1 MNQRQLEQRFRAM
14 NPISNVVTLECAR
27 SCPAQVPSGNIVVS
41 GVDGGELGMG
51 HQTVYVPLTWNT
63 KVLAMDASGPLYADP
78 FCPQCTFRGRRETIT
93 AYGIGELLTEEEI
106 SAIGQERMHTMLF
119 LITQMVN
126 PNDYREEKQ
135 LFPLL
140 TTAFIGKS
148 TAQLSSAVFDHIQ
161 WLDHS
166 CWLEALQ
173 AGMANVSTGGIAS
186 SFSTPQFKIGTGAR
200 MKPFFE
206 RIAAKA
212 GQQVAESEK
221 LCNAID
227 CGHET
232 RFQVMNSEALA
243 YMTDELFSQLKD
255 KIADGTIHLHRPLL
269 CAACAEKEAKRHL

>member
-27 SCPAQVPSGNIVVS
+27 NCEASPGGTFKSDHVEFADFGRGSSTTHVPF
-41 GVDGGELGMG
+41 
-51 HQTVYVPLTWNT
+51 TWNT
-63 KVLAMDASGPLYADP
+63 KILAMDASGPLYANP
-78 FCPQCTFRGRRETIT
+78 FCPQCTLRGRRETIT
-93 AYGIGELLTEEEI
+93 AYGIGDLLTEEEI
-106 SAIGQERMHTMLF
+106 AAIGQERMHTMLF

-200 MKPFFE
+200 MKPFFD

-232 RFQVMNSEALA
+232 RFQVMNGEALA
-243 YMTDELFSQLKD
+243 YMTDELFLQFKD
-255 KIADGTIHLHRPLL
+255 KIADGTIQLHRPLL
-269 CAACAEKEAKRHL
+269 CATCAEKEATRNV

>member
-27 SCPAQVPSGNIVVS
+27 NCPAQVPSGNLVIS
-41 GVDGGELGMG
+41 GVEGAYLGIG
-51 HQTVYVPLTWNT
+51 HKTVYVPFTWNT

-106 SAIGQERMHTMLF
+106 AAIGQERMHTMLF

-148 TAQLSSAVFDHIQ
+148 TAQSSYLVFEHIIE
-161 WLDHS
+161 LNKS
-166 CWLEALQ
+166 CWIDALEAGHVL
-173 AGMANVSTGGIAS
+173 
-186 SFSTPQFKIGTGAR
+186 GA
-200 MKPFFE
+200 
-206 RIAAKA
+206 
-212 GQQVAESEK
+212 
-221 LCNAID
+221 
-227 CGHET
+227 T
-232 RFQVMNSEALA
+232 
-243 YMTDELFSQLKD
+243 
-255 KIADGTIHLHRPLL
+255 
-269 CAACAEKEAKRHL
+269 

>member
-27 SCPAQVPSGNIVVS
+27 SCQYAEGHGYKHLVTRKIDP
-41 GVDGGELGMG
+41 DFGEKY
-51 HQTVYVPLTWNT
+51 TPLTWNT

-78 FCPQCTFRGRRETIT
+78 FCPQCTLRGRRETIT
-93 AYGIGELLTEEEI
+93 AYGIGDLLTEEEI
-106 SAIGQERMHTMLF
+106 AAIGQERMHTILF

-126 PNDYREEKQ
+126 ANDYREEKQ

-148 TAQLSSAVFDHIQ
+148 TAQLSSAVFDHISDLHAMG
-161 WLDHS
+161 WIS
-166 CWLEALQ
+166 ASA
-173 AGMANVSTGGIAS
+173 AGNAS
-186 SFSTPQFKIGTGAR
+186 HGHTSSPQFKFSTHLGL
-200 MKPFFE
+200 KPFFE

-232 RFQVMNSEALA
+232 RFQVMNDEVLA
-243 YMTDELFSQLKD
+243 YLTDELFSQLKD
-255 KIADGTIHLHRPLL
+255 KIADGTIQLHRPLL
-269 CAACAEKEAKRHL
+269 CATCAEKEAKRDH